1 METLRRIFHYLT
13 HLEWTER
20 RQHVCVFCDRKNF
33 ANIVYEVSVLCDT
46 IVVVRVHADNFFQDE
61 KIIAINN
68 RRLAGQIHW
77 LILPKEHAVR
87 DIENLNSSHLTL
99 CKEQH
104 YNTFRNIWLIET
116 VQSMDEVKRSLI
128 QERYPDIP
136 PSSIHSGY
144 HRGRR
149 PMIGSFFYPDIIS
162 IHHLHLHVIVKP
174 KRMLLW
180 FKYPPWLRLMWK
192 SDDRVLREV
201 EMLSSKQI

>member
-33 ANIVYEVSVLCDT
+33 ANIVYE
-46 IVVVRVHADNFFQDE
+46 DE

-99 CKEQH
+99 
-104 YNTFRNIWLIET
+104 L
-116 VQSMDEVKRSLI
+116 QSMDEVKRSLI

-149 PMIGSFFYPDIIS
+149 PMIGSIFYPDIIS

-192 SDDRVLREV
+192 SDDRVLREL

>member
-20 RQHVCVFCDRKNF
+20 KQHVCIFCDRKNF
-33 ANIVYEVSVLCDT
+33 AEIIHEDAQ
-46 IVVVRVHADNFFQDE
+46 IVV
-61 KIIAINN
+61 INN

-77 LILPKEHAVR
+77 LILPKDHAVR
-87 DIENLNSSHLTL
+87 DIENLDSSHLKL
-99 CKEQH
+99 LQ
-104 YNTFRNIWLIET
+104 R
-116 VQSMDEVKRSLI
+116 MDEVKRQLI
-128 QERYPDIP
+128 QERCPNIP
-136 PSSIHSGY
+136 PSWIHSGY

-149 PMIGSFFYPDIIS
+149 PLLGSLFYPDIIS

-174 KRMLLW
+174 RRMLLW

-192 SDDRVLREV
+192 SDTRVLREV